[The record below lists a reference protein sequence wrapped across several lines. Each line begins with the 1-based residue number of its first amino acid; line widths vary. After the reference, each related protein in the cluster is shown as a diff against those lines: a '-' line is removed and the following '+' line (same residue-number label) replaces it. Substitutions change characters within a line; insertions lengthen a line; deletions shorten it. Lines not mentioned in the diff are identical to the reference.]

1 MSKGNEMS
9 AKVKSKVDKKEQN
22 KVDSLIILGEAL
34 FAFVAI
40 ILLIC
45 LLRIVA
51 MDKVSIINDFIQTIY

>member
-45 LLRIVA
+45 LFRIVG